1 MRKKGNISLTMALAL
16 LCTAL
21 ILCTAGMGRASEAP
35 PAGGPFDGCA
45 MYRTF
50 NDINDAWREGSITNR
65 DLVLAKAKAFYEESS
80 GVDPTCSAEVLA
92 DLKNEAL
99 EDVYRL
105 SHELL
110 QSDKLYLVSLSE
122 DFARALERAPV
133 SSEQAQDRAPVA
145 APTTFERIAKALDEG
160 RIGLKESVLLRAKLL
175 FAPRMVPPQ
184 SEFAP
189 RPGEK
194 VAEKYWT
201 GFIKDVHRVKDLL
214 SQDEKALLRSLD
226 PNLDAIVR
234 SWEGVPEA
242 LPKYPQLTQTYTA
255 KGTNYCQIHYTTL
268 KGAPD
273 AVPNVAYVAAV
284 ASMINHAV
292 IDETKHFHAAYPEGN
307 GLLQVYCLGSATIP
321 GLDGQWIDVSIVS
334 GNTMSGYMLMNSAL
348 AGATMKATAYH
359 EYFHGV
365 QSAYNANSDMWFLEG
380 SAMWAEGYFG
390 ACWKDVGS
398 YYTAK
403 DSIFMSPNL
412 SIFETS
418 TTYRKYSTSALVFFS
433 ER

>member
-1 MRKKGNISLTMALAL
+1 
-16 LCTAL
+16 
-21 ILCTAGMGRASEAP
+21 
-35 PAGGPFDGCA
+35 
-45 MYRTF
+45 
-50 NDINDAWREGSITNR
+50 
-65 DLVLAKAKAFYEESS
+65 
-80 GVDPTCSAEVLA
+80 
-92 DLKNEAL
+92 
-99 EDVYRL
+99 
-105 SHELL
+105 
-110 QSDKLYLVSLSE
+110 
-122 DFARALERAPV
+122 
-133 SSEQAQDRAPVA
+133 
-145 APTTFERIAKALDEG
+145 
-160 RIGLKESVLLRAKLL
+160 
-175 FAPRMVPPQ
+175 
-184 SEFAP
+184 
-189 RPGEK
+189 
-194 VAEKYWT
+194 
-201 GFIKDVHRVKDLL
+201 
-214 SQDEKALLRSLD
+214 
-226 PNLDAIVR
+226 
-234 SWEGVPEA
+234 
-242 LPKYPQLTQTYTA
+242 
-255 KGTNYCQIHYTTL
+255 
-268 KGAPD
+268 
-273 AVPNVAYVAAV
+273 
-284 ASMINHAV
+284 MINHAV
-292 IDETKHFHAAYPEGN
+292 SDETKHFHAAYPEGN